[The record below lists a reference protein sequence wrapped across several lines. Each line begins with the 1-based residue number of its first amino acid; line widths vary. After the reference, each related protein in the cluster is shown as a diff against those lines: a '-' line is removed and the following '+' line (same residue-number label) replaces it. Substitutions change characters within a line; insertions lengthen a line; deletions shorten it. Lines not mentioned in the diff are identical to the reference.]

1 MSEMINIIKR
11 RKSVRSFK
19 PDQIPDSELEE
30 ILEAA
35 LRAPLANN
43 SEQWHFSV
51 IQDQKFLGHLVKTI
65 ADVITASD
73 NKGPFQKF
81 AGSNAY
87 HTFYH
92 APTVIVISIDM
103 NEGMTQ
109 RDYSA
114 AAAAENIL
122 IAAESLNISSCW
134 VGGIVYPF
142 DSEIGRKTRAVAK
155 IPETHG
161 ADAQKTETSL
171 KESMGIP
178 AGYSPVAA
186 IALGYESDKP
196 PSLPFSIIAGGPRKK
211 DVITYVRSS

>member
-1 MSEMINIIKR
+1 MNEMINIIKR

-19 PDQIPDSELEE
+19 PDQISDSDLEE

-51 IQDQKFLGHLVKTI
+51 IQDQKFLDHLVKI
-65 ADVITASD
+65 ITNVVETSGSD
-73 NKGPFQKF
+73 GPFKKIS
-81 AGSNAY
+81 SNYTY
-87 HTFYH
+87 HNFYH

-103 NEGMTQ
+103 REGMTQ

-122 IAAESLNISSCW
+122 IAAESLNIGSCW
-134 VGGIVYPF
+134 IGGIVYPF
-142 DSEIGRKTRAVAK
+142 DSEIGRKTRVVAK
-155 IPETHG
+155 IPEALG
-161 ADAQKTETSL
+161 PDAQKTEMSL
-171 KESMGIP
+171 KKSMGIP
-178 AGYSPVAA
+178 TGYSPVAA

-196 PSLPFSIIAGGPRKK
+196 PALPFPIISGAPRNK
-211 DVITYVRSS
+211 DVITYLRD

>member
-19 PDQIPDSELEE
+19 PEQISDAELEE

-51 IQDQKFLGHLVKTI
+51 IQDQKFLDRLVKAI
-65 ADVITASD
+65 ADVIKTSD
-73 NKGPFQKF
+73 NGGLFIKF
-81 AGSNAY
+81 VSSDAY

-92 APTVIVISIDM
+92 APTVIVISIDAR
-103 NEGMTQ
+103 EGVSQ

-122 IAAESLNISSCW
+122 IAAEALGISSCW

-142 DSEIGRKTRAVAK
+142 DSEIGRKSRAAMN
-155 IPETHG
+155 IPEVHEP
-161 ADAQKTETSL
+161 DAVKIETSL

-186 IALGYESDKP
+186 IALGYEADVP
-196 PSLPFSIIAGGPRKK
+196 PSLPFSIPSGAPRNKN
-211 DVITYVRSS
+211 VITYVRGE

>member
-1 MSEMINIIKR
+1 MINIIKR

-19 PDQIPDSELEE
+19 SDQISDPALEE

-51 IQDQKFLGHLVKTI
+51 IQDQKFLNHLVKTI
-65 ADVITASD
+65 ADVIKTSD
-73 NKGPFQKF
+73 HEEPFIKF
-81 AGSNAY
+81 ASTDTY

-92 APTVIVISIDM
+92 APTVIVISVDM
-103 NEGMTQ
+103 SEGITQ

-122 IAAESLNISSCW
+122 IAAESLNIGSCW
-134 VGGIVYPF
+134 IGGIVYPF
-142 DSEIGRKTRAVAK
+142 DSEIGRKTRTIAN
-155 IPETHG
+155 IPEVHG
-161 ADAQKTETSL
+161 PDAQKIETSL

-186 IALGYESDKP
+186 IALGYEANEP
-196 PSLPFSIIAGGPRKK
+196 PSLPFSIISGAPRNK
-211 DVITYVRSS
+211 DVITYVRGE

>member
-1 MSEMINIIKR
+1 MNEMITIIKR

-19 PDQIPDSELEE
+19 PDQISDSVLEE

-51 IQDQKFLGHLVKTI
+51 IQDQKILTRLEKSIT
-65 ADVITASD
+65 DVINTSV
-73 NKGPFQKF
+73 NEGLFKKF
-81 AGSNAY
+81 ASSDAY
-87 HTFYH
+87 HSFYL

-103 NEGMTQ
+103 SEGITQ

-122 IAAESLNISSCW
+122 IAAESLNIGSCW
-134 VGGIVYPF
+134 IGGIVYPF
-142 DSEIGRKTRAVAK
+142 DSEIGRKTRTIAK
-155 IPETHG
+155 IPEAHG
-161 ADAQKTETSL
+161 PDAQKRETSL

-186 IALGYESDKP
+186 IALGYESDVP
-196 PSLPFSIIAGGPRKK
+196 PSLPFPIISGAPRNK
-211 DVITYVRSS
+211 DVITYVRGR